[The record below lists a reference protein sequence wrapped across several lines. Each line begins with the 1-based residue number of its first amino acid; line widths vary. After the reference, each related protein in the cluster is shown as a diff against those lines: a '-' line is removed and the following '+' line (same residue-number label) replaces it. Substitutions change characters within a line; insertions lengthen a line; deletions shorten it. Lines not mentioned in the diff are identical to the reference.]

1 MCVLLFGRNDSICTD
16 NKRILVSEPLFC
28 QATTWIS
35 QLRDA
40 TEHNLGD
47 VGRNAEDVESLQQ
60 EHEKLE
66 ATARVR
72 IISVLFLDDVEVIL
86 PQRTFVRQSIGTI
99 AVNGSQ
105 RNATQ
110 RDATQRNT
118 A

>member
-1 MCVLLFGRNDSICTD
+1 MSQEIICTE
-16 NKRILVSEPLFC
+16 NKRLLVFEPIYC

-47 VGRNAEDVESLQQ
+47 VGRNAEDVEALQQ

-72 IISVLFLDDVEVIL
+72 ITFLILWNISYTCISATKNLCKTSNRYHSYE
-86 PQRTFVRQSIGTI
+86 
-99 AVNGSQ
+99 
-105 RNATQ
+105 RNATELN
-110 RDATQRNT
+110 ATERNVT
-118 A
+118 

>member
-1 MCVLLFGRNDSICTD
+1 MF
-16 NKRILVSEPLFC
+16 EPLFF

-47 VGRNAEDVESLQQ
+47 VGRNAEDVEALQH

-72 IISVLFLDDVEVIL
+72 IISVLFLDVVEY
-86 PQRTFVRQSIGTI
+86 FVLKYFSHKYFYLCKTTDQYH
-99 AVNGSQ
+99 SQ
-105 RNATQ
+105 ACK
-110 RDATQRNT
+110 
-118 A
+118 

>member
-1 MCVLLFGRNDSICTD
+1 MF
-16 NKRILVSEPLFC
+16 EPFFF

-47 VGRNAEDVESLQQ
+47 VGRNAEDVEALQQ

-72 IISVLFLDDVEVIL
+72 IISVLFLDVGQSL
-86 PQRTFVRQSIGTI
+86 ACMYFCHAGYFVVTER
-99 AVNGSQ
+99 NGMQ

-110 RDATQRNT
+110 SNARNVT
-118 A
+118 EITPHI

>member
-1 MCVLLFGRNDSICTD
+1 MF
-16 NKRILVSEPLFC
+16 EPIFF

-47 VGRNAEDVESLQQ
+47 VGRNAEDVEALQQ

-72 IISVLFLDDVEVIL
+72 IILCFVLIL
-86 PQRTFVRQSIGTI
+86 GNVSLYMYFCHARNFVVRQSNRTMPKL
-99 AVNGSQ
+99 
-105 RNATQ
+105 
-110 RDATQRNT
+110 
-118 A
+118 